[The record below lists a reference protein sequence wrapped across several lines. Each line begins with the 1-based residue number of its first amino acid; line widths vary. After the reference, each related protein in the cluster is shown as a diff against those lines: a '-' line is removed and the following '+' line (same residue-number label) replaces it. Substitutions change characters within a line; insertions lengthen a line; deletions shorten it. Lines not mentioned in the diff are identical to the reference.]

1 MSSNIVNINK
11 KKCLICNKNQ
21 RYPICWKCKKNPFKV
36 EKCRQILAE
45 RNELAEL
52 KKMYLSSY
60 AEIQDI
66 NSADFWNKKL
76 NDIHLLSKQ
85 DGMTKDRIK
94 TAFNFIPKS
103 AKKILDV
110 GAGYGYIE
118 EIIFKR
124 TKIKLFGNDIS
135 SEAIKNLRKRF
146 KGRFIVESVY
156 EMKYKENYFDV
167 VLALEV
173 LEHVPPSRIFKVL
186 QSIYRILKKNGI
198 FILSVPMNEG
208 LEFMNS
214 NPNGHVRDYTIKLI
228 SSELEILGFKV
239 LEYKVLFAFKRL
251 YKFKKILSKIF
262 TNRWSPNN
270 VVIKAQKI

>member
-1 MSSNIVNINK
+1 MSSNIVNR
-11 KKCLICNKNQ
+11 KKCLICNKDR
-21 RYPICWKCKKNPFKV
+21 RYPICWVCKKNPFMV

-45 RNELAEL
+45 RNEIEEL
-52 KKMYLSSY
+52 KKMYLPSY

-66 NSADFWNKKL
+66 NSADFWNRKL
-76 NDIHLLSKQ
+76 NDIHLLSRQ
-85 DGMTKDRIK
+85 DGMTKDRVK
-94 TAFNFIPKS
+94 TTFNFIPKS
-103 AKKILDV
+103 TKKILDI
-110 GAGYGYIE
+110 GAGYGFIE
-118 EIIFKR
+118 EIISKR

-156 EMKYKENYFDV
+156 EMKYEDNYFDV

-173 LEHVPPSRIFKVL
+173 LEHIPPSKIFRVL
-186 QSIYRILKKNGI
+186 QSIHRMLKKNGI

-228 SSELEILGFKV
+228 SSELEFIGFKV
-239 LEYKVLFAFKRL
+239 LEYKVFFAFKKF
-251 YKFKKILSKIF
+251 YTFKKILSKILV
-262 TNRWSPNN
+262 NRWNPNN